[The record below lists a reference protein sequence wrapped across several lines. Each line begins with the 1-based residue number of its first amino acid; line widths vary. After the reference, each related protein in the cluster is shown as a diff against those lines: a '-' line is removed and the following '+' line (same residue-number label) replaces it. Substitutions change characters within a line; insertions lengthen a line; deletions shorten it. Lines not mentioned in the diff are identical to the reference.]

1 MPALRVEV
9 MYKATGSLVLAIAS
23 IVFSP
28 QVRAQ
33 QIPAETPQ
41 GMLAAQIRMQG
52 FACERPLGAKQNK
65 KQSRRDYD
73 VWVLNCSNATYR
85 ITRFP
90 DMAAKVEPLP

>member
-1 MPALRVEV
+1 
-9 MYKATGSLVLAIAS
+9 MYKATGSLLLAIVS

-52 FACERPLGAKQNK
+52 FACERALGAKQNK
-65 KQSRRDYD
+65 KLSRRDYD